1 MLGSNLQNMLSI
13 NVPFLFENRVG
24 RFMLV
29 SPAKIR
35 LAFCLS
41 INSRTGVN
49 SSINSLRMSLPGFG
63 GLYKGKAH
71 KNCIIGKILC
81 LRHIIG
87 TTFITRM
94 TLYVYIVEGF
104 KTSQNIYTFI

>member
-1 MLGSNLQNMLSI
+1 MKEPIERSIYTHRQTNMDLC
-13 NVPFLFENRVG
+13 
-24 RFMLV
+24 
-29 SPAKIR
+29 R
-35 LAFCLS
+35 LY
-41 INSRTGVN
+41 
-49 SSINSLRMSLPGFG
+49 M
-63 GLYKGKAH
+63 GKAH

>member
-1 MLGSNLQNMLSI
+1 MCYVKKQGRIFVRFSI
-13 NVPFLFENRVG
+13 N
-24 RFMLV
+24 MI
-29 SPAKIR
+29 A
-35 LAFCLS
+35 CL
-41 INSRTGVN
+41 IPK
-49 SSINSLRMSLPGFG
+49 LKDM
-63 GLYKGKAH
+63 GKAH
-71 KNCIIGKILC
+71 KKCIIGKILC

>member
-1 MLGSNLQNMLSI
+1 MATALVLLTDWQQFSVHRKGTVGSTLT
-13 NVPFLFENRVG
+13 
-24 RFMLV
+24 
-29 SPAKIR
+29 
-35 LAFCLS
+35 LAG
-41 INSRTGVN
+41 ID
-49 SSINSLRMSLPGFG
+49 M
-63 GLYKGKAH
+63 YYDYMGKAH

>member
-1 MLGSNLQNMLSI
+1 MEQFLSVTKGWSATSTLCT
-13 NVPFLFENRVG
+13 NCGGCSVPRHIY
-24 RFMLV
+24 M
-29 SPAKIR
+29 
-35 LAFCLS
+35 
-41 INSRTGVN
+41 
-49 SSINSLRMSLPGFG
+49 
-63 GLYKGKAH
+63 GKAH

>member
-1 MLGSNLQNMLSI
+1 M
-13 NVPFLFENRVG
+13 
-24 RFMLV
+24 
-29 SPAKIR
+29 
-35 LAFCLS
+35 
-41 INSRTGVN
+41 
-49 SSINSLRMSLPGFG
+49 
-63 GLYKGKAH
+63 GKAH

>member
-1 MLGSNLQNMLSI
+1 MLASLKTS
-13 NVPFLFENRVG
+13 VPET
-24 RFMLV
+24 
-29 SPAKIR
+29 KI
-35 LAFCLS
+35 S
-41 INSRTGVN
+41 VEITNIVY
-49 SSINSLRMSLPGFG
+49 M
-63 GLYKGKAH
+63 GKAH

>member
-1 MLGSNLQNMLSI
+1 MYVEPVQLCVREHM
-13 NVPFLFENRVG
+13 
-24 RFMLV
+24 
-29 SPAKIR
+29 
-35 LAFCLS
+35 
-41 INSRTGVN
+41 
-49 SSINSLRMSLPGFG
+49 
-63 GLYKGKAH
+63 GKAH

>member
-1 MLGSNLQNMLSI
+1 MTKFPCGTRLPHPDVVPQGSSCLASELEY
-13 NVPFLFENRVG
+13 NVHKYY
-24 RFMLV
+24 M
-29 SPAKIR
+29 
-35 LAFCLS
+35 
-41 INSRTGVN
+41 
-49 SSINSLRMSLPGFG
+49 
-63 GLYKGKAH
+63 GKAH

>member
-1 MLGSNLQNMLSI
+1 
-13 NVPFLFENRVG
+13 
-24 RFMLV
+24 MLV

-63 GLYKGKAH
+63 GLYKLKITVEFCSPPSDTFMATLPI
-71 KNCIIGKILC
+71 CIRI
-81 LRHIIG
+81 
-87 TTFITRM
+87 
-94 TLYVYIVEGF
+94 YIYYKFTVKF
-104 KTSQNIYTFI
+104 VMYIYIQ